1 MPDSDAPGYS
11 SFVDADA
18 EDYTASIITFE
29 DRAARKQRKR
39 CRRQGMP
46 HISPQAARMLE
57 ILVRVLDAD
66 RVLEVGT
73 NIGYS
78 GGFLARAL
86 SEDGT
91 LVTVEIEEDHADQA
105 RDHFADLGVADR
117 VDVVVGDARDEL
129 PDLEPPFDLVFID
142 ADKEAYPDY
151 LEQAL
156 RLTRVG
162 GVICADNLFWQGNVF
177 KWIGDD
183 ATKKIVD
190 FGRSLGADDR
200 LLSTI
205 LPLGD
210 GLSVSVVVEA

>member
-18 EDYTASIITFE
+18 EDYTASIIPFE

-39 CRRQGMP
+39 CREQGMP

-57 ILVRVLDAD
+57 ILVRILDAD

-91 LVTVEIEEDHADQA
+91 LVTVEIEEDHAEQA
-105 RDHFADLGVADR
+105 RTYFDEIGVGDH

-129 PDLEPPFDLVFID
+129 PELDPPFDLVFID

-162 GVICADNLFWQGNVF
+162 GVVCADNLYWQGQVF
-177 KWIGDD
+177 RWIGDD

-210 GLSVSVVVEA
+210 GLSVSVVVEG